1 MNRKLKTIIGIIAIA
16 VIGTLAGIGIT
27 ININQGGEVN
37 TEVETKAINANIEY
51 ADEQIPAAIEGDL
64 GETIETTEID
74 GVEIP
79 TVEEIDGGGLFEDYQ
94 SVTHDLTTDVYYDAG
109 AIESVDTSSVEAF
122 KNSTLGRCIIAN
134 NYYGAQCVSLARAF
148 WFSYANRDVSTC
160 GTGLAKGMMNCW
172 EQNAGS
178 EFKTIWNT
186 SEIIAGTFI
195 VTGGSYT
202 GHICMALGP
211 EHNGY
216 VTCLGENQGGASC
229 GANIGGSATN
239 IINLSLKNFIGGYIP
254 KSYIPKPAPK
264 PEPTPAPAD
273 QCKVWNVK
281 KGDTLGKIMKTCE
294 GEIKWGEAMNEYAR
308 HWYSTTFQIYL
319 TVFDGWT
326 STNRVGLFAG
336 DTIEYRNQFS
346 SSSTLIMHTFKF
358 STKPRRFLKI
368 KMAPKL
374 DPPKERARRVFLL
387 Y

>member
-1 MNRKLKTIIGIIAIA
+1 MSNKMKKIISAVIVLIIALIA
-16 VIGTLAGIGIT
+16 GGIGISK
-27 ININQGGEVN
+27 INISTDENEF
-37 TEVETKAINANIEY
+37 KAEIQFSE
-51 ADEQIPAAIEGDL
+51 EQVPAVIEGDL

-74 GVEIP
+74 GEEIP

-94 SVTHDLTTDVYYDAG
+94 NITHDLTTDIYYDAG

-160 GTGLAKGMMNCW
+160 GTGLAKGMMDCW

-211 EHNGY
+211 AHNGY

-229 GANIGGSATN
+229 GANVGGSATN

-254 KSYIPKPAPK
+254 KSYIPKPTPK
-264 PEPTPAPAD
+264 PEPTPAPGVD

-281 KGDTLGKIMKTCE
+281 KGDTLGEIMKTCK
-294 GEIKWGEAMNEYAR
+294 GEIRWGEAMNEYAR
-308 HWYSTTFQIYL
+308 HWYSTTFEVYL
-319 TVFDGWT
+319 TVYDGWN
-326 STNRVGLFAG
+326 STNGVGLFAG
-336 DTIEYRNQFS
+336 DTIEYR
-346 SSSTLIMHTFKF
+346 
-358 STKPRRFLKI
+358 
-368 KMAPKL
+368 A
-374 DPPKERARRVFLL
+374 E
-387 Y
+387 